1 MLTQEEKSCKDIQ
14 EKVLEKMENITADK
28 FQIEILT
35 FKNTKDK
42 LKIIKTT
49 VENVFIHMHVKINHH
64 LLSKECMKY
73 LKIKLLNFNKIL
85 LEFLPKTIGEID
97 RQDQAN

>member
-35 FKNTKDK
+35 FKNTKNK
-42 LKIIKTT
+42 LKITKTT

-64 LLSKECMKY
+64 LLLKECIKY

-85 LEFLPKTIGEID
+85 LEFLLKTIGEID
-97 RQDQAN
+97 RQD

>member
-14 EKVLEKMENITADK
+14 EKVLKKMENITVDK

-42 LKIIKTT
+42 LKIIKTM
-49 VENVFIHMHVKINHH
+49 VENVFILMHVKINHH

-73 LKIKLLNFNKIL
+73 LKIKLINFNKIL
-85 LEFLPKTIGEID
+85 LEFLLKTIGEID
-97 RQDQAN
+97 KQD